1 MTYSPELLA
10 RGWLF
15 VRGDDEEV
23 VDERTGWDELPPTD
37 IGSTTKSG
45 SCSESDSYNQFT
57 KSMKITQIL
66 LIHKQLLVQCPKILW
81 NLQYLFPFLCS
92 KVGILWSSLRV
103 ICLYFNNTLNMLS
116 VLVTSKLYFELGN
129 FYYSSNFNIWQV

>member
-1 MTYSPELLA
+1 MIYSPELLA

-66 LIHKQLLVQCPKILW
+66 LIQLTHYAASKYEIL
-81 NLQYLFPFLCS
+81 YI
-92 KVGILWSSLRV
+92 GSSH
-103 ICLYFNNTLNMLS
+103 
-116 VLVTSKLYFELGN
+116 
-129 FYYSSNFNIWQV
+129 